1 MNILE
6 LEEKLQN
13 LTQNTNKDDFIFDFL
28 QSYDMP
34 KANIAKLRKNSDIN
48 TLEFNG
54 ELIVKNKK
62 KVMMMDILQMVLL
75 NLEDMMV
82 GL

>member
-1 MNILE
+1 MNIPLVGKMNILQ

-54 ELIVKNKK
+54 QLIVKNKK
-62 KVMMMDILQMVLL
+62 LFFKIVDDTKTI
-75 NLEDMMV
+75 NF
-82 GL
+82 

>member
-48 TLEFNG
+48 TLEFN
-54 ELIVKNKK
+54 
-62 KVMMMDILQMVLL
+62 
-75 NLEDMMV
+75 
-82 GL
+82 